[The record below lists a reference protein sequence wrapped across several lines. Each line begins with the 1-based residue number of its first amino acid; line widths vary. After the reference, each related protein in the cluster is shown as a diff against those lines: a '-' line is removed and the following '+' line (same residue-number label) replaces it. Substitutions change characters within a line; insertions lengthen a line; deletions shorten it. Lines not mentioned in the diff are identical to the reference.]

1 MAADLSNGLA
11 VAMVNG
17 DNTTV
22 GDGAVLNGA
31 NITLADVKASNGV
44 IHVIDMVLMPPADEV
59 ADTTDTDNEA
69 LSDGDDSNVGTVL
82 IAVGALV
89 IVAAVGV
96 LLFLRQ
102 RRPSVDL
109 ASAGIINTTQPMG
122 SMMATTE
129 VSQIASAY
137 TATAST
143 TTAQPV
149 AQTTT
154 QSANPDVGVVQQWTD
169 MNGYT
174 WRTMEDGSTLW
185 WTGSTWEKY
194 A

>member
-1 MAADLSNGLA
+1 
-11 VAMVNG
+11 
-17 DNTTV
+17 
-22 GDGAVLNGA
+22 
-31 NITLADVKASNGV
+31 
-44 IHVIDMVLMPPADEV
+44 
-59 ADTTDTDNEA
+59 
-69 LSDGDDSNVGTVL
+69 
-82 IAVGALV
+82 
-89 IVAAVGV
+89 
-96 LLFLRQ
+96 
-102 RRPSVDL
+102 
-109 ASAGIINTTQPMG
+109 SAGIINTTQPMG

-129 VSQIASAY
+129 VSQTASAY

-154 QSANPDVGVVQQWTD
+154 KSANPDVGVVQQWTD

>member
-1 MAADLSNGLA
+1 M
-11 VAMVNG
+11 
-17 DNTTV
+17 
-22 GDGAVLNGA
+22 
-31 NITLADVKASNGV
+31 

-59 ADTTDTDNEA
+59 EDNTDTDNEA
-69 LSDGDDSNVGTVL
+69 LSDGDDSNIGTVL

-102 RRPSVDL
+102 RRPGVDL
-109 ASAGIINTTQPMG
+109 ASAGIINDAAHGQHDGHHG
-122 SMMATTE
+122 SGANR
-129 VSQIASAY
+129 VRVHG
-137 TATAST
+137 TAST

-149 AQTTT
+149 AQATT

-174 WRTMEDGSTLW
+174 WRTMEDGSTSGGPVQRGKVRVNHRSLAQRR
-185 WTGSTWEKY
+185 G
-194 A
+194 

>member
-1 MAADLSNGLA
+1 M
-11 VAMVNG
+11 
-17 DNTTV
+17 
-22 GDGAVLNGA
+22 
-31 NITLADVKASNGV
+31 
-44 IHVIDMVLMPPADEV
+44 
-59 ADTTDTDNEA
+59 
-69 LSDGDDSNVGTVL
+69 SDGDDSNIGTVL

-102 RRPSVDL
+102 RRPGVDL

-129 VSQIASAY
+129 VAQTASAY

-149 AQTTT
+149 AQATT